1 MKKIKI
7 GKFIAP
13 VLRGVLKSVPFGSVI
28 VEAASNIQTEIQ
40 NKNTTD
46 VSEAKELPHNWVS
59 ITVQILALIGIVYA
73 FVSKQITIEQFM
85 EYLPK

>member
-13 VLRGVLKSVPFGSVI
+13 VLRGVLKSVPFGGI
-28 VEAASNIQTEIQ
+28 VVESINNIKTEIE

-46 VSEAKELPHNWVS
+46 VSEAKELPHNWIS
-59 ITVQILALIGIVYA
+59 ITVQILCLIGIVYA
-73 FVSKQITIEQFM
+73 FVSKQITIEQFL

>member
-13 VLRGVLKSVPFGSVI
+13 VLRGVLKSVPFGGI
-28 VEAASNIQTEIQ
+28 VVESINNIKTEIE

-46 VSEAKELPHNWVS
+46 VSEAKDLPHNWIS
-59 ITVQILALIGIVYA
+59 ITVQILCLIGIVYA
-73 FVSKQITIEQFM
+73 FISKQITIEQFL

>member
-7 GKFIAP
+7 GKFVAP
-13 VLRGVLKSVPFGSVI
+13 VLRGVLKSFPFGGI
-28 VEAASNIQTEIQ
+28 VVESINNIKTEIE

-46 VSEAKELPHNWVS
+46 VSEAKDLPHNWIS
-59 ITVQILALIGIVYA
+59 ITVQILCLIGIVYA
-73 FVSKQITIEQFM
+73 FISKQITIEQFL

>member
-13 VLRGVLKSVPFGSVI
+13 VLRGVLKSVPFGGI
-28 VEAASNIQTEIQ
+28 VVESINNIKTEIE
-40 NKNTTD
+40 NKNITD
-46 VSEAKELPHNWVS
+46 VSEAKDLPHNWIS
-59 ITVQILALIGIVYA
+59 ITVQILCLLGIVYA
-73 FVSKQITIEQFM
+73 FVSKQITIEQFL